1 MVPAT
6 CAMDDFRAC
15 AGIEPG
21 LDWVDME
28 SIVLGITD
36 DVTVCEC
43 CGRDDLKRTVAIS
56 FDGAAAV
63 YYGTTCAARSLKT
76 TAANVRASARR
87 SMDAKTAAERAE
99 RDAAFRAEDARW
111 QSFLDSR
118 SPGADRFRQIESLGG
133 YFAARAMY
141 EAA

>member
-1 MVPAT
+1 MIISVA
-6 CAMDDFRAC
+6 CSRGVAMM
-15 AGIEPG
+15 
-21 LDWVDME
+21 VDME
-28 SIVLGITD
+28 ATILGITD

-63 YYGTTCAARSLKT
+63 YYGTTCAARSIKT
-76 TAANVRASARR
+76 TAADIRASARR
-87 SMDAKTAAERAE
+87 AMDAKIAAERAE
-99 RDAAFRAEDARW
+99 RDAKFRAEDALW

-118 SPGADRFRQIESLGG
+118 SPGRDRFSQIESLGG
-133 YFAARAMY
+133 YAAARAAY